1 MDAGVH
7 AMGDDHGMSIDD
19 ESHRKPSPFRS
30 AQESSDPVAPRAL
43 SIDEEWA
50 VIMALE
56 EERGRAHAA
65 ESAPVASPAPTHE
78 DLSYLEPIVTPH
90 SSAPLNPWRT
100 PGPTPVPTRGR
111 WRWRWCRLWALPS
124 LAFLT
129 VVTVAVVR
137 LYGQAV
143 DRGDPKSLIMPF
155 LFLGTLWWNCL
166 IHALYV
172 MCVRHMNPSVGFHIG
187 AAIAAF
193 VVSSVAAFVCVW
205 VFVTAVNLGVVAGA

>member
-56 EERGRAHAA
+56 EERSRAHAPEQTA
-65 ESAPVASPAPTHE
+65 VAAPAATQE

-124 LAFLT
+124 LAFLA
-129 VVTVAVVR
+129 VVSVAIVR

-187 AAIAAF
+187 AAIATF

-205 VFVTAVNLGVVAGA
+205 VFVTAVNLGAVAGA

>member
-7 AMGDDHGMSIDD
+7 AMRDDHGMSIDD

-56 EERGRAHAA
+56 GERGRAHAPEQTA
-65 ESAPVASPAPTHE
+65 VAAPAATQE

-111 WRWRWCRLWALPS
+111 WRWRWWRLWALPS
-124 LAFLT
+124 VAFLV

-155 LFLGTLWWNCL
+155 LFLGTLWWNCI
-166 IHALYV
+166 IHTLYV
-172 MCVRHMNPSVGFHIG
+172 TCVRHMNPSVGFHIG

-205 VFVTAVNLGVVAGA
+205 VFVTLVNVGVVAGA

>member
-1 MDAGVH
+1 MDANVH
-7 AMGDDHGMSIDD
+7 AMGDDHGMSIDE
-19 ESHRKPSPFRS
+19 ESHRKSSPPWS
-30 AQESSDPVAPRAL
+30 AQESGDPVAPRAL

-56 EERGRAHAA
+56 EERGRAHVPERTAVA
-65 ESAPVASPAPTHE
+65 ASPPSQE
-78 DLSYLEPIVTPH
+78 DLSYLEPIVYPSTNTPM
-90 SSAPLNPWRT
+90 NPWRT
-100 PGPTPVPTRGR
+100 SGAAYMPEGVR
-111 WRWRWCRLWALPS
+111 WRWRWWRLWALPS

-137 LYGQAV
+137 LYGGAV

-155 LFLGTLWWNCL
+155 LFLGTLWWNCI
-166 IHALYV
+166 IHTLYV
-172 MCVRHMNPSVGFHIG
+172 TCVRRMNPSVGFHIG

>member
-56 EERGRAHAA
+56 EERGRAHAPEQTA
-65 ESAPVASPAPTHE
+65 VTAPAATHE

-90 SSAPLNPWRT
+90 SSAPLNPWCT
-100 PGPTPVPTRGR
+100 PGQTAVPTRDR
-111 WRWRWCRLWALPS
+111 WHWRWWRLWALPS
-124 LAFLT
+124 LAFLV

-137 LYGQAV
+137 LYGGAV

-155 LFLGTLWWNCL
+155 LFLGTLWWNCI
-166 IHALYV
+166 IHTLYV
-172 MCVRHMNPSVGFHIG
+172 TCVRRMNPSVGFHIG
-187 AAIAAF
+187 AAIATF

-205 VFVTAVNLGVVAGA
+205 VFVTLVNVGVVAGA

>member
-1 MDAGVH
+1 MH

-19 ESHRKPSPFRS
+19 ESHRKPSPPRS
-30 AQESSDPVAPRAL
+30 ERFGGDPVAPRAL

-56 EERGRAHAA
+56 EERGRTHAPEQTA
-65 ESAPVASPAPTHE
+65 VAAPPPSQE
-78 DLSYLEPIVTPH
+78 DLSYLEPIVCPH
-90 SSAPLNPWRT
+90 SCTPVNHWRAT
-100 PGPTPVPTRGR
+100 GPTPVPMRDR
-111 WRWRWCRLWALPS
+111 WRWRWWRLWALPS
-124 LAFLT
+124 LAFLV

-137 LYGQAV
+137 LYGGAV

-155 LFLGTLWWNCL
+155 LFLGTLWWNCI
-166 IHALYV
+166 IHTLYV
-172 MCVRHMNPSVGFHIG
+172 TCVRRMNPSVGFHVG

>member
-1 MDAGVH
+1 M
-7 AMGDDHGMSIDD
+7 
-19 ESHRKPSPFRS
+19 
-30 AQESSDPVAPRAL
+30 
-43 SIDEEWA
+43 
-50 VIMALE
+50 IMALE
-56 EERGRAHAA
+56 EERGRAHAPEQTA
-65 ESAPVASPAPTHE
+65 VAAPAATQE
-78 DLSYLEPIVTPH
+78 DLSYLEPIVNPH

-129 VVTVAVVR
+129 VATVAIVR
-137 LYGQAV
+137 LYEQAV
-143 DRGDPKSLIMPF
+143 DHGDPKSLIMPF

-172 MCVRHMNPSVGFHIG
+172 MCVRRMNPSVGFHIG
-187 AAIAAF
+187 AAIATF

-205 VFVTAVNLGVVAGA
+205 VFVTLVNVGAVAGA

>member
-1 MDAGVH
+1 M
-7 AMGDDHGMSIDD
+7 
-19 ESHRKPSPFRS
+19 
-30 AQESSDPVAPRAL
+30 
-43 SIDEEWA
+43 
-50 VIMALE
+50 IMALE
-56 EERGRAHAA
+56 EERGRTHAA

-78 DLSYLEPIVTPH
+78 DLSYLEPIVYPG
-90 SSAPLNPWRT
+90 ANNPVNPWRT
-100 PGPTPVPTRGR
+100 HGVIAMPEDNG
-111 WRWRWCRLWALPS
+111 WRWRWWRLWALPS

-143 DRGDPKSLIMPF
+143 DHGDPKSLIMPF

-172 MCVRHMNPSVGFHIG
+172 VCVRRMNPSVGFHIG

-193 VVSSVAAFVCVW
+193 VASSVAAFVCVW
-205 VFVTAVNLGVVAGA
+205 MFVTAMNVGALPGS

>member
-19 ESHRKPSPFRS
+19 EPHSKPSPPRS

-65 ESAPVASPAPTHE
+65 ESAPVASPAPTHK

-90 SSAPLNPWRT
+90 SSAPLNPWCT
-100 PGPTPVPTRGR
+100 PGQTAVPTRDR
-111 WRWRWCRLWALPS
+111 WRWRWWRLWALPS
-124 LAFLT
+124 LAFLV
-129 VVTVAVVR
+129 VVTVTVVR
-137 LYGQAV
+137 LYGGAV

-155 LFLGTLWWNCL
+155 LFLGTLWWNCI
-166 IHALYV
+166 IHTLYV
-172 MCVRHMNPSVGFHIG
+172 TCVRRMNPSVGFHIG
-187 AAIAAF
+187 AAIATF

-205 VFVTAVNLGVVAGA
+205 VFMTLVNLGVLAGA

>member
-1 MDAGVH
+1 M
-7 AMGDDHGMSIDD
+7 
-19 ESHRKPSPFRS
+19 
-30 AQESSDPVAPRAL
+30 
-43 SIDEEWA
+43 
-50 VIMALE
+50 IMALE

-65 ESAPVASPAPTHE
+65 EPTPVASAAPTHE
-78 DLSYLEPIVTPH
+78 DLSYLEPIVYPG
-90 SSAPLNPWRT
+90 ANDPVNPWRT
-100 PGPTPVPTRGR
+100 HRAIAMPEDNG
-111 WRWRWCRLWALPS
+111 WRWRWWRLWALPS

-129 VVTVAVVR
+129 VATVVIVR

-143 DRGDPKSLIMPF
+143 DHGDPKSYIMPF

-172 MCVRHMNPSVGFHIG
+172 MCVRRMNPSVGFHIG

-205 VFVTAVNLGVVAGA
+205 VFVTLVNVGVVAGA

>member
-1 MDAGVH
+1 
-7 AMGDDHGMSIDD
+7 MSIDD
-19 ESHRKPSPFRS
+19 EPHRKPSPPRS
-30 AQESSDPVAPRAL
+30 AQESSAPVAPRAL

-56 EERGRAHAA
+56 EERGRTHAPEQTA
-65 ESAPVASPAPTHE
+65 VAAPAATHE

-90 SSAPLNPWRT
+90 SSAPLNPRRT
-100 PGPTPVPTRGR
+100 PGPTPMPTRGR
-111 WRWRWCRLWALPS
+111 WRWRWWRLWALPS

-155 LFLGTLWWNCL
+155 LFLGTLWWNCI
-166 IHALYV
+166 IHTLYV
-172 MCVRHMNPSVGFHIG
+172 MCVRRMNPSVGFHIG

>member
-30 AQESSDPVAPRAL
+30 AQESSAPVAPRAL

-56 EERGRAHAA
+56 EERGRAHAPEQTA
-65 ESAPVASPAPTHE
+65 VAAPAATQE
-78 DLSYLEPIVTPH
+78 DLSYLEPIANPH
-90 SSAPLNPWRT
+90 SSAPLHPWCT

-111 WRWRWCRLWALPS
+111 WRWRWWRLWALPS

-129 VVTVAVVR
+129 VATVVIVR

-155 LFLGTLWWNCL
+155 LFLVTLWWNCL

>member
-30 AQESSDPVAPRAL
+30 EQESSDPVAPRAL
-43 SIDEEWA
+43 SIDEEWS

-56 EERGRAHAA
+56 EERSRAHAPEQTA
-65 ESAPVASPAPTHE
+65 VAAPAATQE

-129 VVTVAVVR
+129 VATVAIVR

-187 AAIAAF
+187 AAIATF

-205 VFVTAVNLGVVAGA
+205 VFVTAVNLGAVAGA

>member
-30 AQESSDPVAPRAL
+30 AQESSAPVAPRAL

-56 EERGRAHAA
+56 EERGRTHAPEQTA
-65 ESAPVASPAPTHE
+65 VAAPAAIQE

-111 WRWRWCRLWALPS
+111 WRWRWWRLWALPS

-137 LYGQAV
+137 LYGGAV
-143 DRGDPKSLIMPF
+143 DRGDPKSLIIPF

-172 MCVRHMNPSVGFHIG
+172 MCVRRMNPSVGFHIG

>member
-7 AMGDDHGMSIDD
+7 AMGDDHGMSTDD

-56 EERGRAHAA
+56 EEQSRAHAPEQTA
-65 ESAPVASPAPTHE
+65 VAAPAATHE
-78 DLSYLEPIVTPH
+78 DLSYLEPIANPH

-100 PGPTPVPTRGR
+100 PGQTAVPTRGR
-111 WRWRWCRLWALPS
+111 WHWRWWRLWALPS
-124 LAFLT
+124 LAFLV

-137 LYGQAV
+137 LYGGAV
-143 DRGDPKSLIMPF
+143 DRGDPKSMIMPF
-155 LFLGTLWWNCL
+155 LFLGTLWWNCI

-172 MCVRHMNPSVGFHIG
+172 TCVRRMNPSVGFHIG

>member
-1 MDAGVH
+1 MH

-19 ESHRKPSPFRS
+19 ESHRKSSPPWS
-30 AQESSDPVAPRAL
+30 AQESGDPVAPRAL

-56 EERGRAHAA
+56 EERGRAHAPERTA
-65 ESAPVASPAPTHE
+65 VAASPPSQA
-78 DLSYLEPIVTPH
+78 DLSYLEPIVYPSTNTPM
-90 SSAPLNPWRT
+90 NPWRT
-100 PGPTPVPTRGR
+100 PGAAYIPEGVR
-111 WRWRWCRLWALPS
+111 WRWRWWRLWALPS
-124 LAFLT
+124 LAFLV

-137 LYGQAV
+137 LYGGAV

-155 LFLGTLWWNCL
+155 LFLGTLWWNCI
-166 IHALYV
+166 IHTLYV
-172 MCVRHMNPSVGFHIG
+172 TCVRRMNPSVGFHIG